1 MMVILQHD
9 HSGSEMHI
17 ILSIQSVYDEREAG
31 NIAVLLI
38 EHFTGLS
45 RMNQF
50 LEKDKVWPEEMA
62 QSLETAVNRLQK
74 GEPIQYIMGK
84 TWFCGLELKVN
95 QHSLIPRPETEELV
109 ELVIQYLS
117 TLSIAQPRIL
127 EVGTGSGCI
136 SLAIASRS
144 PQAAITAIDISE
156 KVLLVAEENSKQ
168 LGLNINFQQVDFLN
182 KSTWASL
189 GHFDI
194 IISNPPYIKE
204 TEASSMHTNVL
215 AYEPHTAL
223 FVQDNDPLIFYE
235 AIEAFSKM
243 YLNKPGAIFV
253 EINERL
259 GKETKAVFEPGY
271 PVTLHKDM
279 QGKDRMIAA
288 YQN

>member
-1 MMVILQHD
+1 MTIQEVKL
-9 HSGSEMHI
+9 HI

-74 GEPIQYIMGK
+74 GEPIQYIMSK

-136 SLAIASRS
+136 SLAIASRR

-156 KVLLVAEENSKQ
+156 KVLLVAEENAKQ
-168 LGLNINFQQVDFLN
+168 LGLNINFQQVNFLN

-235 AIEAFSKM
+235 AIEAFSKI

>member
-1 MMVILQHD
+1 MTIQEVKL
-9 HSGSEMHI
+9 HI

-136 SLAIASRS
+136 SLAIASRR

-156 KVLLVAEENSKQ
+156 KVLLVAEENAKQ

-204 TEASSMHTNVL
+204 TEASSMHNNVL

-235 AIEAFSKM
+235 AIEAFSKI

>member
-1 MMVILQHD
+1 MTIQEVKL
-9 HSGSEMHI
+9 HI

-84 TWFCGLELKVN
+84 TWFYGLELKVN

-156 KVLLVAEENSKQ
+156 KVLLVAEENAKQ

>member
-1 MMVILQHD
+1 MTIQEVKL
-9 HSGSEMHI
+9 HI
-17 ILSIQSVYDEREAG
+17 IHSIQSLYDEREAG

-50 LEKDKVWPEEMA
+50 LEKDRAWPENMA
-62 QSLETAVNRLQK
+62 ESLDAAVHRLQK

-84 TWFCGLELKVN
+84 TWFYGLELKVN
-95 QHSLIPRPETEELV
+95 QHCLIPRPETEDLV

-117 TLSIAQPRIL
+117 TLSKAQPRIL

-144 PQAAITAIDISE
+144 PQATITAIDISKE
-156 KVLLVAEENSKQ
+156 ALFVAEENAKQ

-182 KSTWASL
+182 KRIWASL
-189 GHFDI
+189 GQFDI

-204 TEASSMHTNVL
+204 TEAGSMHTNVL

-223 FVQDNDPLIFYE
+223 FVNDNDPLVFYQ
-235 AIEAFSKM
+235 AIESFSKIH
-243 YLNKPGAIFV
+243 LNKPGAIFV

-279 QGKDRMIAA
+279 QGKERIISAF
-288 YQN
+288 QN

>member
-1 MMVILQHD
+1 MTIQEVKL
-9 HSGSEMHI
+9 HI

-156 KVLLVAEENSKQ
+156 KVLLVAEENAKQ